1 MSKFSEFVIY
11 NINNSVRTNNFL
23 QICVLFNFTSALKI
37 YMTEKFSEKLKRAIH
52 SALPQGMKTSVW
64 LLKLTVPVAFGVFLL
79 DYLGVLAFIA
89 KHTETLFALFG
100 LSGKAS
106 IILITGMFV
115 NIYSVI
121 AVMAT
126 LDLPIRE
133 GLILANMCLI
143 AHSLIVETAIQRKT
157 GSSAWRILAVR
168 ISAAFVAAWLLNL
181 ILPQLEGTI
190 RAGAAIT
197 REGFWSD
204 FLIWLKS
211 IGLTSIKI
219 VVLVNLL
226 LILQKILHE
235 TGVLNWLVKPLKP
248 LLLLMGLPINTGFLW
263 LVANILGLSYG
274 GAVMISQSSEGKLS
288 RSDADLLNHHVAVSH
303 SQFEDTLLF
312 AAMGFSIPWL
322 MLPRFL
328 LAVIYVW
335 VRRFEILLR
344 TRLNRV

>member
-1 MSKFSEFVIY
+1 MS
-11 NINNSVRTNNFL
+11 
-23 QICVLFNFTSALKI
+23 
-37 YMTEKFSEKLKRAIH
+37 EKFSGKLKRAIQT
-52 SALPQGMKTSVW
+52 ALPQGLRTSAW

-79 DYLGVLAFIA
+79 DYLGVLVYIA
-89 KHTETLFALFG
+89 KHTESLFAMFG

-106 IILITGMFV
+106 IILITGIFV

-157 GSSAWRILAVR
+157 GSLAWRILAVR
-168 ISAAFVAAWLLNL
+168 ISAAFLAAWILNL
-181 ILPQLEGTI
+181 VLPQFEGTI
-190 RAGAAIT
+190 RAGAAIA
-197 REGFWSD
+197 REGFWPD
-204 FLIWLKS
+204 FLTWLKS
-211 IGLTSIKI
+211 IGITSLKI
-219 VVLVNLL
+219 VALVNLL
-226 LILQKILHE
+226 LILQKVLHE
-235 TGVLNWLVKPLKP
+235 TGVLIWLIKPLKP
-248 LLLLMGLPINTGFLW
+248 LLLIMGLPENTGFLW
-263 LVANILGLSYG
+263 LIANILGLSYG

-288 RSDADLLNHHVAVSH
+288 RYDADLLNHHIAVSH

-328 LAVIYVW
+328 IAIVYVW
-335 VRRFEILLR
+335 VRRFEIFMT
-344 TRLNRV
+344 TRITNLSIRL